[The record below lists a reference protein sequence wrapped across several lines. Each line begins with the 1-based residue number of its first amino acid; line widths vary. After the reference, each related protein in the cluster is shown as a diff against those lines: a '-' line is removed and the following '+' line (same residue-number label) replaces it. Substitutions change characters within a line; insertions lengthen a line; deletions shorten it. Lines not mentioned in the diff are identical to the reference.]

1 VCGTLCS
8 GKHWKRRF
16 QFGCGFSFYSNS
28 VASGFRVQGSGFR
41 VYGLGFSLYSNLV
54 ASGLRVEGLAFSFRV

>member
-1 VCGTLCS
+1 MLVVEWLGMC
-8 GKHWKRRF
+8 RRSPRCACELVELSS
-16 QFGCGFSFYSNS
+16 QFREFSSLGNS
-28 VASGFRVQGSGFR
+28 